1 MAGASVDITC
11 NLKGDVGYR
20 YRNMAS
26 GAMFKSLT
34 SQGYQG
40 YHKSIS
46 SHEVR
51 GGLRY
56 GFGGCAEQEV
66 YIEPAPIMPAV
77 YK

>member
-1 MAGASVDITC
+1 
-11 NLKGDVGYR
+11 
-20 YRNMAS
+20 MAS

>member
-1 MAGASVDITC
+1 
-11 NLKGDVGYR
+11 
-20 YRNMAS
+20 
-26 GAMFKSLT
+26 MFRALAA
-34 SQGYQG
+34 QGYQG
-40 YHKSIS
+40 YDKRHS

-56 GFGGCAEQEV
+56 SFGGCAREEV